1 MILGNLSLIQC
12 LKIYFIIFGTI
23 LMPTRTVQDCTRL
36 IQYKAPLNDYFEVFA
51 KKRETAND
59 LILEKN
65 INFITFF
72 AGMFIKLLYDLL
84 QKNPPLKLRMMDFKN
99 CI

>member
-1 MILGNLSLIQC
+1 MILGNLSLIQS

-36 IQYKAPLNDYFEVFA
+36 IQYKAPLFDYFEVFA

-84 QKNPPLKLRMMDFKN
+84 QKKSTTQIKSDGF
-99 CI
+99 

>member
-1 MILGNLSLIQC
+1 MILGKLSLIQC
-12 LKIYFIIFGTI
+12 LKLYFFNFETI
-23 LMPTRTVQDCTRL
+23 LMPIRTVQDCTRL
-36 IQYKAPLNDYFEVFA
+36 IQYKAPLFDYFEVFA

-84 QKNPPLKLRMMDFKN
+84 QKKSTTQTKSDGF
-99 CI
+99 

>member
-1 MILGNLSLIQC
+1 MSL
-12 LKIYFIIFGTI
+12 F
-23 LMPTRTVQDCTRL
+23 
-36 IQYKAPLNDYFEVFA
+36 DYFEVFA

-84 QKNPPLKLRMMDFKN
+84 QKKSTTQIKSDGF
-99 CI
+99 

>member
-1 MILGNLSLIQC
+1 MILGDLSLIQC

-84 QKNPPLKLRMMDFKN
+84 QKKSTTQIKN
-99 CI
+99 DGF

>member
-1 MILGNLSLIQC
+1 MILGNLSLIQS

-36 IQYKAPLNDYFEVFA
+36 IQYKAPLFDYFEVFA

-72 AGMFIKLLYDLL
+72 AGMFIKSLYDLL
-84 QKNPPLKLRMMDFKN
+84 HKKSTTQIKSDGF
-99 CI
+99 